1 MGTDL
6 LTIGAFA
13 KASRLSPKALRLY
26 DRLGLVTPARVDPF
40 SGYRLY
46 APAQLERARLV
57 AWLRRLGMPLARIQR
72 VCELAESDR
81 GAGAPG
87 SSARPGASA
96 GAAAREVRAYWAAVE
111 AETTA
116 RRDLATFLIDHLSGK
131 EGPEMTEQNETTEN
145 IRWHAHDPSSPTPRA
160 PLGIRYAALTDA
172 GRVRGNNQDT
182 AYAGERLLAVA
193 DGFGAGGGTASAAA
207 VDVFK
212 RLETDAGW
220 LATDV
225 ESPAAGAGL
234 PASCAEPSVSGSV
247 AASSGSVAVSA
258 GELLNVLGDAV
269 REAAR
274 AVHGAAASGD
284 ASHESGTTLTAA
296 LWTGSRLALVHIG
309 DSRAYLLRDG
319 GLFQITHDHTV
330 VQTMIDEG
338 RLSPEEAASHP
349 QRALLAR
356 ALTGGSGETAVC
368 AGSDTEAVRT
378 ASAPVSGANSSPSAQ
393 LRLHDVRLGDR
404 YLLCSD
410 GLSAVVPTARVRQ
423 TLSVATDPDD
433 AVRTLVGL
441 ANEAGGPDNV
451 SCVVADVVEAADG

>member
-1 MGTDL
+1 MGL

-26 DRLGLVTPARVDPF
+26 DELGLLTPERVDPV

-57 AWLRRLGMPLARIQR
+57 AWLRRLGMPLARIRR

-81 GAGAPG
+81 DGTGRPGYPG
-87 SSARPGASA
+87 SPGGSS
-96 GAAAREVRAYWAAVE
+96 GSAAREVRAYWAAVE
-111 AETTA
+111 GETAA

-131 EGPEMTEQNETTEN
+131 DGLDMTEQNESTEN
-145 IRWHAHDPSSPTPRA
+145 IRWRVSDAPSPTAPV

-172 GRVRGNNQDT
+172 GRVRGSNQDT

-207 VDVFK
+207 VEVLK
-212 RLETDAGW
+212 RLETDA
-220 LATDV
+220 
-225 ESPAAGAGL
+225 
-234 PASCAEPSVSGSV
+234 V
-247 AASSGSVAVSA
+247 AASA
-258 GELLNVLGDAV
+258 GELLNLLDDAV
-269 REAAR
+269 SAAGR
-274 AVHGAAASGD
+274 AVHGAAAGGD
-284 ASHESGTTLTAA
+284 APHESGTTLTAA

-338 RLSPEEAASHP
+338 RLSREEAVSHP
-349 QRALLAR
+349 QRALLVR
-356 ALTGGSGETAVC
+356 ALTGGGETA
-368 AGSDTEAVRT
+368 AGAERGAEREAGRD
-378 ASAPVSGANSSPSAQ
+378 ASVSGVTPSAQ
-393 LRLHDVRLGDR
+393 LRLHDVRPGDR

-410 GLSAVVPTARVRQ
+410 GLSAVVPTARVRE
-423 TLSVATDPDD
+423 TLSAVADPDG

-451 SCVVADVVEAADG
+451 SCVVADVVADVVAGVRGAADG